1 MMGDEFLKKIKGI
14 KGFSRTFVIR
24 SKNGPLA
31 AAAAMG
37 MMAARSQTVG
47 PYFRVSD
54 LFIPDVDIVALSEN
68 NIDSDLKQIDVDFKR
83 DWVNYLRTSALPAF
97 NLEYKESGTPLQN
110 TIRYLNAQRRRIP
123 EIKPRTIH
131 ESRELAIPLEFRPDY
146 KKLVTIIQNGGDL
159 KPYLSRQI
167 LKGGRSDKN
176 DGLLNSWGIHHL
188 HFHPD
193 ENNNEILFCVI
204 TESDVYMIS
213 VLPHK
218 DWVNTRLLQIL
229 HDNWPALLG
238 DAKRSGLLPEV
249 FSAGERSSL
258 REYNANF
265 PITVDDGTVYLP
277 PAGGTMASGDSQE
290 DMVNCDKIFL
300 ELDYWQG
307 IITREAP
314 AIRMALDVP
323 AGRRLVV
330 RMAYNNRDCCFY
342 DATRGIRLG
351 GFASDG
357 HS

>member
-1 MMGDEFLKKIKGI
+1 
-14 KGFSRTFVIR
+14 
-24 SKNGPLA
+24 
-31 AAAAMG
+31 
-37 MMAARSQTVG
+37 
-47 PYFRVSD
+47 
-54 LFIPDVDIVALSEN
+54 
-68 NIDSDLKQIDVDFKR
+68 
-83 DWVNYLRTSALPAF
+83 
-97 NLEYKESGTPLQN
+97 
-110 TIRYLNAQRRRIP
+110 
-123 EIKPRTIH
+123 
-131 ESRELAIPLEFRPDY
+131 
-146 KKLVTIIQNGGDL
+146 
-159 KPYLSRQI
+159 
-167 LKGGRSDKN
+167 
-176 DGLLNSWGIHHL
+176 
-188 HFHPD
+188 
-193 ENNNEILFCVI
+193 
-204 TESDVYMIS
+204 MIS
-213 VLPHK
+213 VLHHK

-229 HDNWPALLG
+229 HDNWPALLV
-238 DAKRSGLLPEV
+238 DAKRSGLLPEM

-314 AIRMALDVP
+314 AIRIALDVP

-351 GFASDG
+351 GFSSDG